1 MPQSTSDEI
10 VEKYVEMNVAH
21 PFREENG
28 RSPQLWLDAIL
39 KQELRQVI
47 DWSWVDKQDYLLAME
62 RSPVRD
68 LEIKALLR
76 AVESTTGTRRR
87 CVVSGHGRNRAGMPD
102 KMITCLFGKAVS
114 AALPFYIAGRFSSGD
129 LPAITIL

>member
-76 AVESTTGTRRR
+76 A
-87 CVVSGHGRNRAGMPD
+87 
-102 KMITCLFGKAVS
+102 
-114 AALPFYIAGRFSSGD
+114 ALTDRINDREVYMKGVDASYHYEGYDVYETADMNSERPPQND
-129 LPAITIL
+129 

>member
-10 VEKYVEMNVAH
+10 VEKYIEMNVAH

-28 RSPQLWLDAIL
+28 RSLQLWLDAIL

-76 AVESTTGTRRR
+76 A
-87 CVVSGHGRNRAGMPD
+87 
-102 KMITCLFGKAVS
+102 
-114 AALPFYIAGRFSSGD
+114 ALTDRINDREVYMKGVDASYHYEGYDVYETADMNSERPPQND
-129 LPAITIL
+129 

>member
-10 VEKYVEMNVAH
+10 VEKYVELNVAH

-76 AVESTTGTRRR
+76 AVESTTG
-87 CVVSGHGRNRAGMPD
+87 
-102 KMITCLFGKAVS
+102 
-114 AALPFYIAGRFSSGD
+114 RF
-129 LPAITIL
+129 I

>member
-39 KQELRQVI
+39 KRNFGRSLTGAGL
-47 DWSWVDKQDYLLAME
+47 DKQDYLLAME

-76 AVESTTGTRRR
+76 AVESTTG
-87 CVVSGHGRNRAGMPD
+87 
-102 KMITCLFGKAVS
+102 
-114 AALPFYIAGRFSSGD
+114 RF
-129 LPAITIL
+129 I